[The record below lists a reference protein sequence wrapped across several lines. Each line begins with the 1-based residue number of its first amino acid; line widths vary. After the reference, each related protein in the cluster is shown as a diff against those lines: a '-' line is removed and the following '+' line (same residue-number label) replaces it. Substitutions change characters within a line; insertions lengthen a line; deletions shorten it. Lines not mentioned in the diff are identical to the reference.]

1 MQPKKTI
8 MLCLILA
15 ILTACQPSNNTGAG
29 PAAAAD
35 PQPIAD
41 PAAVAAITAADQ
53 AALNAVATAAAR
65 LGSGATG
72 QLVIYSG
79 RSESLVAPI
88 IAQFA
93 AATGIDVQVRYGDTA
108 ELAATLLEEG
118 ANSPA
123 DLFFAQDPGGL
134 GAVQSAGLLAT
145 LPADTLARVPA
156 RFAAADGQWVGISG
170 RARVV
175 VYNTETLTPADLP
188 DDMWGFTD
196 PAWQGRIGWAPTN
209 GSFQAMVTAMRSVW
223 GEAQTREWLAGIQAN
238 DPIVFEKNTPIV
250 EAVGRGEI
258 EVGFV
263 NHYYLFRFLEEEGE
277 GFPARNYFLPGG
289 GPGSLILVSGVGML
303 KTAPNAVN
311 AQSFIDFLLTSEAQQ
326 YFANETYEYPVVAGV
341 AISPFLPP
349 LAELDAAAADIPL
362 ASLADLPGTARL
374 LSELGIL
381 P

>member
-41 PAAVAAITAADQ
+41 PAAAAAITAADQ

-250 EAVGRGEI
+250 
-258 EVGFV
+258 
-263 NHYYLFRFLEEEGE
+263 
-277 GFPARNYFLPGG
+277 
-289 GPGSLILVSGVGML
+289 
-303 KTAPNAVN
+303 
-311 AQSFIDFLLTSEAQQ
+311 
-326 YFANETYEYPVVAGV
+326 
-341 AISPFLPP
+341 
-349 LAELDAAAADIPL
+349 
-362 ASLADLPGTARL
+362 
-374 LSELGIL
+374 
-381 P
+381 